1 MFEILFLYWSK
12 LTIILNINS
21 SNTER
26 NSRTK
31 TTVIVRLYPN
41 PLPSMAWGLLN
52 LLIVTYI
59 NSPIRVQFS
68 GDSG

>member
-41 PLPSMAWGLLN
+41 PLPSMAMGTIESTCYLYKLPHKGS
-52 LLIVTYI
+52 V
-59 NSPIRVQFS
+59 
-68 GDSG
+68 